1 MNIAVLVSGG
11 GSNLQALIDAIETG
25 GINGRIVTVIASNP
39 NAYAIERAKNHG
51 IPTAVIPKKN
61 NPDFDEEL
69 LARLKQNNTD
79 LVVTAG
85 YLCVLGDKV
94 LAEYK
99 NRIINVHPALIP
111 SFSGMGMYGLRVHQK
126 ALEAGVK
133 LTGATVHFV
142 SEAVDGGEIILQKAV
157 DVLPG
162 DTPET
167 LQRRVMEQAERVL
180 LPKAVAMF
188 CREEI

>member
-1 MNIAVLVSGG
+1 
-11 GSNLQALIDAIETG
+11 LIDAQARGELAG
-25 GINGRIVTVIASNP
+25 GEIALVLSSKP
-39 NAYAIERAKNHG
+39 EAYALERAETAG
-51 IPTAVIPKKN
+51 IPTAVVPRKGMT
-61 NPDFDEEL
+61 PESFDAAL
-69 LARLKQNNTD
+69 LAELDKWNISL
-79 LVVTAG
+79 LVLAG
-85 YLCVLGDKV
+85 FLCVLGP
-94 LAEYK
+94 LTLERY
-99 NRIINVHPALIP
+99 RRCILNVHPALIP